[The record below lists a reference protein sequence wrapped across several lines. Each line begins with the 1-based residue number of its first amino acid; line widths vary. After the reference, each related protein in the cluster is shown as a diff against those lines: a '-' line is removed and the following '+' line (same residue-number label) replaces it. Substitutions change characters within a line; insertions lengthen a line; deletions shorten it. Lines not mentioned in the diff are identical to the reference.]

1 MKNGNKV
8 KIVVV
13 VVITVKMMMVIKM
26 MVDKLMLNVDTREL
40 RTPKLWMSFNREST
54 GWFDSGK

>member
-26 MVDKLMLNVDTREL
+26 MVDKLMLNVDTSIAENTKTMDVVQQR
-40 RTPKLWMSFNREST
+40 KYWMV
-54 GWFDSGK
+54 